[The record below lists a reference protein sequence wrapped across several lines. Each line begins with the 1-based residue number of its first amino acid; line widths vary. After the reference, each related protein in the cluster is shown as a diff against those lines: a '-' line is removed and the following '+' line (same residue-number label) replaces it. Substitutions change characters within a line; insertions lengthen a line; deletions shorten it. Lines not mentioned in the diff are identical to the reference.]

1 MFRMMQAIPKEKI
14 RSASE
19 GLRAMAHE
27 VRLSVL
33 CHLMNEPMCVQDLMR
48 AIGANQSNLSQHL
61 AKMRMLGLVTS
72 RKEGQR
78 VIYSIA
84 SPELGGL
91 LDALRRIY
99 CPDSCEEG

>member
-1 MFRMMQAIPKEKI
+1 MQAIPKEKI

-33 CHLMNEPMCVQDLMR
+33 CHLMNGPMCVQDLMQ
-48 AIGANQSNLSQHL
+48 ATGANQSNLSQHL
-61 AKMRMLGLVTS
+61 AKMRMLGLLTS

-84 SPELGGL
+84 SPEIGGL
-91 LDALRRIY
+91 VDALRRIY
-99 CPDSCEEG
+99 CPDNCPEG